1 MFATHE
7 DLAAAEMNVL
17 ESRRKVAVHR
27 QVVAELDRRGQSTR
41 LAEKFLL
48 RLEQALDTHVR
59 ERDGLSAR
67 MRGELA

>member
-41 LAEKFLL
+41 LAEKVP
-48 RLEQALDTHVR
+48 A
-59 ERDGLSAR
+59 SA
-67 MRGELA
+67 